1 MKTKSKCIGC
11 HAIKLVNAMGLCK
24 RCNRHAHDFIS
35 KKDIARLKK
44 EREEMLTA
52 SMAAKLAKKEEEA
65 RKAEAEAEEKSE
77 EEGEEGEEKE
87 EGEAEAE
94 ESAEGKAEGE
104 AEK

>member
-11 HAIKLVNAMGLCK
+11 QAIKLVNAMGLCK

-35 KKDIARLKK
+35 KKDIARLKI

-65 RKAEAEAEEKSE
+65 RKAEAEAEEKPE
-77 EEGEEGEEKE
+77 EEGEEGDEKE
-87 EGEAEAE
+87 EGEAAK
-94 ESAEGKAEGE
+94 SAKGKAEGE
-104 AEK
+104 DEAE